1 MGELITF
8 YYPRNRIVATPFKAE
23 EPAPEPPST
32 QMPAEDLLK
41 EALELGADALQDI
54 LILIRHKDGSLNFT
68 TNLKGLSDMLLL
80 MEEIKLYALQ
90 HPEEV
95 GDEGP
100 QIS

>member
-1 MGELITF
+1 MGEVVEF

-23 EPAPEPPST
+23 EPSLEQPSA
-32 QMPAEDLLK
+32 QMPATKTHTHRARMRRDR
-41 EALELGADALQDI
+41 DI
-54 LILIRHKDGSLNFT
+54 LILIRRKDGSLNFT

>member
-1 MGELITF
+1 MGEVVEF

-23 EPAPEPPST
+23 EPSLEQPST

-41 EALELGADALQDI
+41 ETLELGAGGIQDI
-54 LILIRHKDGSLNFT
+54 LILIRHKDGSLNFN
-68 TNLKGLSDMLLL
+68 TNLPGLSEMLLL
-80 MEEIKLYALQ
+80 MEKIKLYALQ

>member
-23 EPAPEPPST
+23 ETAPVEAPST

-41 EALELGADALQDI
+41 ETLELGAGGIQDI
-54 LILIRHKDGSLNFT
+54 LILIRHKDGSLNFN
-68 TNLKGLSDMLLL
+68 TNLPGLPEMLLL
-80 MEEIKLYALQ
+80 MEKIKLYALQ

-95 GDEGP
+95 GDD
-100 QIS
+100 SA

>member
-1 MGELITF
+1 MGELVEF

-23 EPAPEPPST
+23 EPSA
-32 QMPAEDLLK
+32 QMPATHTHRARNMRRDR
-41 EALELGADALQDI
+41 DI
-54 LILIRHKDGSLNFT
+54 LILIRRKDGSLNFT

-95 GDEGP
+95 GDEHNKRRTTNGT
-100 QIS
+100 

>member
-23 EPAPEPPST
+23 ETSLEQPSA

-41 EALELGADALQDI
+41 EALALGADAIRDI

-90 HPEEV
+90 HPDLFSER
-95 GDEGP
+95 
-100 QIS
+100 